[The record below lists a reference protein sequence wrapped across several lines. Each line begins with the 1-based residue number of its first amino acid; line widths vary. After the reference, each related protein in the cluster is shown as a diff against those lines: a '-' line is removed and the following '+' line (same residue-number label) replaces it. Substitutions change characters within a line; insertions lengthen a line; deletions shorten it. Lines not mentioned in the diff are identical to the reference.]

1 MAASKDVDGHE
12 LVPDY
17 RTIVEQLTRICTA
30 AGFDLVWPAR
40 VGWYNRVIA
49 PEYRLPDLGDPGSLA
64 VIIGN
69 TRALWPR
76 FCEALAADAEL
87 AGHAHPLDCHTERVI
102 GAAVSASARS
112 LPWELRFGHEPPPRR
127 VAMQALAHQAGLA
140 YLTPSHLSVH
150 PVHGPWLALRAVAV
164 FALPGPEIQ
173 PAPARPCDCEAH
185 CLPRVAEALAGSGAA
200 GVDEA
205 GVRARWRAWLA
216 VRDACPVGRAHRYDE
231 AQIRYHYARDRS
243 VLPGR

>member
-1 MAASKDVDGHE
+1 MDRDQAVF
-12 LVPDY
+12 DY
-17 RTIVEQLTRICTA
+17 RTVLERLAKLCRP

-49 PEYRLPDLGDPGSLA
+49 AEYRLPDLGDPGSLA

-69 TRALWPR
+69 TRALWPM
-76 FCEALAADAEL
+76 FCQAVAADAEL

-112 LPWELRFGHEPPPRR
+112 LPRELRFAHEPPPRR
-127 VAMQALAHQAGLA
+127 VAMQQLAHQAGLA
-140 YLTPSHLSVH
+140 YLAPSHLSVH
-150 PVHGPWLALRAVAV
+150 PVHGPWFALRAVAV

-185 CLPRVAEALAGSGAA
+185 CLPHVAAALAHAGAA
-200 GVDEA
+200 GTDEA
-205 GVRARWRAWLA
+205 GMRARWRAWLA
-216 VRDACPVGRAHRYDE
+216 VRDACPAGRGHRYGE
-231 AQIRYHYARDRS
+231 AQIRYHYAKDRS
-243 VLPGR
+243 VLPRS